1 MQEGLISEFKD
12 KENKW
17 FNYLR
22 GVETTLSNLDQKE
35 FSVQGIGEAS
45 AVSRSDGSGDDGQG
59 RTQFKL
65 HVVENN
71 D

>member
-22 GVETTLSNLDQKE
+22 GVTTTLSNLDSTE
-35 FSVQGIGEAS
+35 FSVQGIGLAS
-45 AVSRSDGSGDDGQG
+45 AITRSDDGDGPRG
-59 RTQFKL
+59 ETQFKL
-65 HVVENN
+65 HVVEN
-71 D
+71 DD